1 MALLHKLVVLQN
13 RGTLWLV
20 ERCYICTLCSRIND
34 NLKTSKSKEESTKL
48 TGHRGEKYHANRRVF
63 TGRPRTA
70 VPNPNPSKYWRR
82 KVLVGSYGLENI
94 YISRIAS
101 YNDKKGHFFTE
112 ITFWKGI
119 AGILKNLGGPWV
131 GQHCYSRYIR

>member
-1 MALLHKLVVLQN
+1 M
-13 RGTLWLV
+13 T
-20 ERCYICTLCSRIND
+20 

-119 AGILKNLGGPWV
+119 AGILKALAGTGLGSIAIV
-131 GQHCYSRYIR
+131 GILGSQGRWQVVYQSLCTIPFLGLKVDMF

>member
-1 MALLHKLVVLQN
+1 
-13 RGTLWLV
+13 
-20 ERCYICTLCSRIND
+20 
-34 NLKTSKSKEESTKL
+34 
-48 TGHRGEKYHANRRVF
+48 
-63 TGRPRTA
+63 

-119 AGILKNLGGPWV
+119 AGILKALAGTGLSSRWQVVYQSLCTIPFLGLKV
-131 GQHCYSRYIR
+131 DMF

>member
-1 MALLHKLVVLQN
+1 M
-13 RGTLWLV
+13 T
-20 ERCYICTLCSRIND
+20 
-34 NLKTSKSKEESTKL
+34 NLKKSKSKEENTKF
-48 TGHRGEKYHANRRVF
+48 TGHRGEKYHAFRSVF
-63 TGRPRTA
+63 TCCPSTA

-119 AGILKNLGGPWV
+119 AGILKALAGTGLSSTAIVGILGSQGRWQVVYQSLCTIPFLGLKV
-131 GQHCYSRYIR
+131 DMF